1 MESNPGIW
9 IFVFIVLAFVIGLI
23 TMLLHKCSRQ
33 NYFNSCAYKRDD
45 KRFIPTFTVDE
56 IERCFD
62 GDGWEIARYK
72 VINSYHAKKDNRNF
86 VYQYFYFY
94 DKVGMYNVGDKITF
108 TKQ

>member
-1 MESNPGIW
+1 MESNSGIW
-9 IFVFIVLAFVIGLI
+9 ISVFIVLAFVIGLI
-23 TMLLHKCSRQ
+23 TMLLHDRHQ

-45 KRFIPTFTVDE
+45 KQFIPTFTVDE

-62 GDGWEIARYK
+62 SDGLEIAKYK
-72 VINSYHAKKDNRNF
+72 VINSYFAKENNRNF

-94 DKVGMYNVGDKITF
+94 DKVGKYNIGDEITF

>member
-1 MESNPGIW
+1 MESILEILIFGFIVFAF
-9 IFVFIVLAFVIGLI
+9 IFVLL
-23 TMLLHKCSRQ
+23 TMLLRDRHHY
-33 NYFNSCAYKRDD
+33 YFNSCAYKRDD

-62 GDGWEIARYK
+62 SDGWEIAKYT
-72 VINSYHAKKDNRNF
+72 VINSYFAKKNNRNF

-94 DKVGMYNVGDKITF
+94 DKVGMYNIGDEITF

>member
-9 IFVFIVLAFVIGLI
+9 MSVFIVLAFVIGLI
-23 TMLLHKCSRQ
+23 TMLFHNRHQ

-62 GDGWEIARYK
+62 SDGCEIARYK
-72 VINSYHAKKDNRNF
+72 VINSYHAKKNNRSF

-94 DKVGMYNVGDKITF
+94 DKVGMYNIGDKIIL

>member
-1 MESNPGIW
+1 MESNYGILIFGFIVW
-9 IFVFIVLAFVIGLI
+9 AFVFVLI
-23 TMLLHKCSRQ
+23 TILLHNRHQ

-45 KRFIPTFTVDE
+45 ERFIPIFTVDE

-62 GDGWEIARYK
+62 SDGWEIAKYK
-72 VINSYHAKKDNRNF
+72 VINSYFAKENNRNF

-94 DKVGMYNVGDKITF
+94 DKVGMYNIGDKIIL